1 MLPMLHCCD
10 AAIRRC
16 GDAAEANSAA
26 STDNATLAAM
36 LPVLLDLADAA

>member
-10 AAIRRC
+10 AAMRH
-16 GDAAEANSAA
+16 AAEANSAA
-26 STDNATLAAM
+26 NTDNATLAAM